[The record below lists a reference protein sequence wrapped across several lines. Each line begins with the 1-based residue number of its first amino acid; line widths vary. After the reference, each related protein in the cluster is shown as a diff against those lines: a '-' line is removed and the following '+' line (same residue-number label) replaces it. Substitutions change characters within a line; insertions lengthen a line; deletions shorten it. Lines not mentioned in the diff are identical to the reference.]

1 MNRNKRFMAGAA
13 ALVVAAV
20 GVAGLQGLANAYSA
34 ATSLPGTLYL
44 NNSASNTTGT
54 TINTFTD
61 TITLAQSPTGNQN
74 AGTVIAVTLSGTTGP
89 RTGPVAVQANT
100 NIVRAKIS
108 LTNAGSSTSSVPTAT
123 VNLAS
128 FNNSTTGA
136 AGTPACTYP
145 ATNIAPTTDEGAW
158 ATYGQFTATGN
169 GAARLALNSIMFD
182 DQGNG
187 YNFGTVVCTGVL
199 GGNDADYYV
208 SGSGTNGVTNAK
220 TAAADSTV
228 VANDFF
234 ITGPNAQVTFVG
246 GTVTGAGSY
255 TRGSG
260 GDVEAAT
267 KNTAVGTVN
276 LTGTVWGNSKV
287 SSDFT
292 VELCNSAGSSCDA
305 TAVSTNGKVLETSS
319 SGVLTGRIGVIE
331 TVNTTGLR
339 AIKITEGAN
348 VSLTPITILG
358 AAVASI
364 SPTSGGPG
372 TVVALTGNSLP
383 LSRAVVSA
391 QTLNVGVYGL
401 PDGTNGSA
409 LCTGFGAPVQSGA
422 LQCTAVGPYI
432 RGPINQYVSPLPTT
446 SLSGVLSASPT
457 VLDPATSL
465 VGFAEKTVLCNSSGS
480 SCAPTNTAVDY
491 TKVLGA
497 GAASASFTVNQ
508 DQCIAYTG
516 DSTGGAG
523 CFTKQNVNVS
533 VLQGN
538 LTQRV
543 YVNTAAA
550 TGTGVATSSAT
561 TPVVGTSNVNA
572 DATTVNLGTL
582 TTPLAP
588 VVIAGTLNDITV
600 SDNRGGTNGW
610 SLTATGTGFTGVPS
624 GTIAAS
630 ALTATPS
637 CAGATNS
644 TAWDYSNAGKVAI
657 TGFDATLNAGGL
669 TAGSAA
675 QAFGSTVNLC
685 TKSTAVNST
694 TGSTGGVY
702 NVTSSLSLTVPAF
715 QQAARYTAVITIT
728 LA

>member
-20 GVAGLQGLANAYSA
+20 GMAGLQGLANAYGPTS
-34 ATSLPGTLYL
+34 TSLPGSLYL

-61 TITLAQSPTGNQN
+61 VISLIQTPTNAN
-74 AGTVIAVTLSGTTGP
+74 AGQVVKVALTGTTGP

-108 LTNAGSSTSSVPTAT
+108 LTNAGNSASSVPTST
-123 VNLAS
+123 VELAS
-128 FNNSTTGA
+128 YNSSSTGGP
-136 AGTPACTYP
+136 GTPACTYP
-145 ATNIAPTTDEGAW
+145 VTNIAPTSDEGAW
-158 ATYGQFTATGN
+158 ATYGQFTASGN

-187 YNFGTVVCTGVL
+187 YNFGSVVCTGVL

-228 VANDFF
+228 VANDFS

-260 GDVEAAT
+260 GDVVAAT

-276 LTGTVWGNSKV
+276 LAGTVWGLSKV

-292 VELCNSAGSSCDA
+292 VELCNSTGTVCDA
-305 TAVSTNGKVLETSS
+305 ANSTNGKVLETDA
-319 SGVLTGRIGVIE
+319 SGNLTGRIGVIE
-331 TVNTTGLR
+331 TVNTTGVR
-339 AIKITEGAN
+339 AIKLTEGSN
-348 VSLTPITILG
+348 VSLTPLTILG

-391 QTLNVGVYGL
+391 QTLNVGVFGL

-409 LCTGFGAPVQSGA
+409 LCTGFGTPAQSGS

-446 SLSGVLSASPT
+446 SSSGVLSASPT

-465 VGFAEKTVLCNSSGS
+465 VGFAEKTVLCDSSGS

-523 CFTKQNVNVS
+523 CNTKQNVNVS

-543 YVNTAAA
+543 YVNSTAA
-550 TGTGVATSSAT
+550 TGTGVASSSAT
-561 TPVVGTSNVNA
+561 TPVAGTSNVNT

-588 VVIAGTLNDITV
+588 VVITGTLNDITV

-610 SLTATGTGFTGVPS
+610 SLTAIATNFTGVPS

-630 ALTATPS
+630 NLTATPS
-637 CAGATNS
+637 CAAATNS
-644 TAWDYSNAGKVAI
+644 TAWDYSAVGKTAI
-657 TGFDATLNAGGL
+657 SGFDATLNAGGT
-669 TAGSAA
+669 TAGTAA
-675 QAFGSTVNLC
+675 QSLDASRTLC
-685 TKSTAVNST
+685 TKTTAVNST
-694 TGSTGGVY
+694 TGSSGGVF
-702 NVTSSLSLTVPAF
+702 NVTSSLALTVPAF
-715 QQAARYTAVITIT
+715 QKAARYTAVVTIT